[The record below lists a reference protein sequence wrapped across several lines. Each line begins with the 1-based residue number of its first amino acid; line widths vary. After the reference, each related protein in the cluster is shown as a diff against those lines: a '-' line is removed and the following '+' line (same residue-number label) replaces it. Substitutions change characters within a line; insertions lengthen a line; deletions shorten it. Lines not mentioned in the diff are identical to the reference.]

1 MLSRRMFVGAAS
13 ALALTVSMTGG
24 AIAHDK
30 LDVVASFSI
39 LGDMVH
45 QIGGDAVS
53 VTTLVG
59 PDGDAH
65 VYEPT
70 PADAK
75 ALSQADVLVVNGLD
89 FEGWLPRL
97 VEASEFS
104 GRQVVAST
112 GIDALTWAEPDE
124 DHDHDHD
131 HEAHDHGEHE
141 HDHAEHDHAHE
152 EHAEEGHHHH
162 GDYDPHAWQSLGNG
176 VIYANN
182 IAKALAEA
190 DPAHADGYQERAE
203 AYVAELQALD
213 AKLKKEF
220 GALPEAHRKV
230 VTSHDAFQ
238 YFGKAYGVQFIA
250 PEGISTEAEP
260 SAADIARIID
270 QIRDE
275 QIAAV
280 FVENISDNRVIEQIT
295 RETGANVGGEL
306 YSDALSG
313 PDGPAPT
320 YVDMFDYNSRQLFG
334 ALSGS

>member
-13 ALALTVSMTGG
+13 ALALTVSLTGG
-24 AIAHDK
+24 AVAQDK

-59 PDGDAH
+59 PNGDAH

-75 ALSQADVLVVNGLD
+75 ALSRADVLVVNGLD

-104 GRQVVAST
+104 GTKVTASK
-112 GIDALTWAEPDE
+112 GVDPLTWAEPEEGHDHDHDE
-124 DHDHDHD
+124 HDHDHADHDHD
-131 HEAHDHGEHE
+131 HE
-141 HDHAEHDHAHE
+141 
-152 EHAEEGHHHH
+152 EHAEDGHHHH

-182 IAKALAEA
+182 IAQALAAA
-190 DPAHADGYQERAE
+190 DPAHADSYEQRAE
-203 AYVAELQALD
+203 AYVGQLEVLN

-220 GALPEAHRKV
+220 GALPEGHRKV

-238 YFGKAYGVQFIA
+238 YFGKAYGVEFIA

-260 SAADIARIID
+260 SAADIAAIID

-295 RETGANVGGEL
+295 RETGAKVGGEL

-320 YVDMFDYNSRQLFG
+320 YVDMFDYNSKQLLG

>member
-24 AIAHDK
+24 AVAQDK

-112 GIDALTWAEPDE
+112 GIDALTWAEPE
-124 DHDHDHD
+124 EGHDHDHD

-141 HDHAEHDHAHE
+141 HNHAEHDHDHE

-176 VIYANN
+176 MIYANN

-203 AYVAELQALD
+203 AYVAEQQALD

-295 RETGANVGGEL
+295 RETGAKVGGEL

-320 YVDMFDYNSRQLFG
+320 YVDMFDYNSRQLLG